1 MEMLPR
7 QELLY
12 DQKWHRLAPR
22 ARIFEQIPFVDF
34 VFGSGSLAVG
44 NVDEQSD
51 FDVLI
56 GVRQGRIFTVR
67 FLSALFLGLRGWRRS
82 KEHGGESAADK
93 VCLNH
98 FVTQQTYQLRL
109 PINAYWKLLYTR
121 LVPLYGSAASMQVF
135 FDANEAWLGQ
145 QRVEINDLRYQGSA
159 HSRLRRF
166 LQRALQGKVGDF
178 FEALVRRYQVARIEK
193 GLRTKVQ
200 RTPRLI
206 TILGEGEAEKI
217 ALPPLI
223 VYNDNELEFHP
234 DPAIVE
240 IGGRGSL

>member
-1 MEMLPR
+1 
-7 QELLY
+7 LLY
-12 DQKWHRLAPR
+12 A
-22 ARIFEQIPFVDF
+22 
-34 VFGSGSLAVG
+34 
-44 NVDEQSD
+44 
-51 FDVLI
+51 
-56 GVRQGRIFTVR
+56 
-67 FLSALFLGLRGWRRS
+67 
-82 KEHGGESAADK
+82 
-93 VCLNH
+93 
-98 FVTQQTYQLRL
+98 
-109 PINAYWKLLYTR
+109 R
-121 LVPLYGSAASMQVF
+121 LVPLYGSAASMQAF
-135 FDANEAWLGQ
+135 FDANEEWLGQ

-159 HSRLRRF
+159 HSSLRRF
-166 LQRALQGKVGDF
+166 LQHALQGKVGDF

-240 IGGRGSL
+240 IGARGSL